1 MVACM
6 KYKKSI
12 VTSLFLA
19 ISMMIG
25 TTVYATTVYATNLGT
40 LSYWYS
46 DDTRIERWSSPPTTW
61 SLVSDGFDSSD
72 FLDYVNH
79 ARGEWRDAGISISS
93 TTDYY
98 ESNFTIRGG
107 SYDIMHNYEPSL
119 TTTNT
124 GTSVLSATEEGTWT
138 YSSKNKTGYTFNNV
152 RCYII
157 HKPGGTSP
165 TVAKYEKT
173 VTHEMGHGLG
183 WFGHSTSS
191 SDVMY
196 SSSSS
201 VNTLTSR
208 DKNHLT
214 QIY

>member
-1 MVACM
+1 M
-6 KYKKSI
+6 KGKKSI
-12 VTSLFLA
+12 IASLILA
-19 ISMMIG
+19 ISIIIG
-25 TTVYATTVYATNLGT
+25 TTAYAANLGT

-46 DDTRIERWSSPPTTW
+46 NGSDIARWSSPPTTW
-61 SLVSDGFDSSD
+61 SLDSNGFESSD
-72 FLDYVNH
+72 FLHYVNH
-79 ARGEWRDAGISISS
+79 ARGQWRDAGISINS
-93 TTDYY
+93 TTDYN

-107 SYDIMHNYEPSL
+107 TYDIMHNYEPSV
-119 TTTNT
+119 TTTIT
-124 GTSVLSATEEGTWT
+124 GTSLLSLYEEGTWT
-138 YSSKNKTGYTFNNV
+138 YGSNSKRGLTVDNV

-157 HKPGGTSP
+157 YQPGGTSP
-165 TVAKYEKT
+165 TEAKYEKT

-183 WFGHSTSS
+183 WCNHSTSS

-196 SSSSS
+196 GSSSS